1 MPNWIP
7 DLPTAEPMPEP
18 PRISMDGEEEFKMSS
33 NTGKNSALEQGV
45 VVPSGW
51 KPSLDKPLP
60 VVRCTGT
67 VRNGE
72 REGMRCGRWS
82 LMGHDKCMVHG
93 GHLPSVQKAAATR
106 VEAAKLRLLDDSDL
120 AIDTLFELL
129 KSGVAENVR
138 LGAAKDIL
146 DRSGIK
152 GGADMTVEVVHTM
165 SMAEDVGKKLE
176 IMRQRELAKRAE
188 AEQEIVDEGEHDVE
202 GPLEEQADGPLHV
215 NPE

>member
-7 DLPTAEPMPEP
+7 DLPMPEPMPEP
-18 PRISMDGEEEFKMSS
+18 PRFYDEDGEEVTVNMSS
-33 NTGKNSALEQGV
+33 NAGKNSALEQGV
-45 VVPSGW
+45 TVPEGW
-51 KPSLDKPLP
+51 KPTLDKPLP

-72 REGMRCGRWS
+72 RAGMRCGRWS

-106 VEAAKLRLLDDSDL
+106 VEAAKLRILDDSDL

-129 KSGVAENVR
+129 KAGVADQVR

-146 DRSGIK
+146 DRASIK
-152 GGADMTVEVVHTM
+152 GGPDMTVEVVHSV
-165 SMAEDVGKKLE
+165 SMAEDISKKLE
-176 IMRQRELAKRAE
+176 VMRQREIAAREKAE
-188 AEQEIVDEGEHDVE
+188 AEAQEAEELEDQGEYLDEPEEETDV
-202 GPLEEQADGPLHV
+202 
-215 NPE
+215 